1 MTRPSFSSLSIKL
14 MSPSC
19 VLVALLHLTLKE
31 KEMNYNAVQ
40 LLQASLKGCPDG
52 FRGPIQY
59 EIGFNSM
66 NISLF
71 GKRNRSFLV
80 DLA

>member
-1 MTRPSFSSLSIKL
+1 
-14 MSPSC
+14 MSPLC

-52 FRGPIQY
+52 FRGQIQY